1 VPVARSRIE
10 PERPFVDTSV
20 APLVCPPRGSAIDAS
35 PFVSDDG
42 RAFLIWKH
50 DERGRTGIVAQQLT
64 SDGLGLVG
72 PRRLLLQADQPWEGG
87 NIEGPS
93 MVAHDGR
100 DYLCYSGND
109 FESANYAIGYAIC
122 QTPFGPCEKAP
133 GPWLGSSAQA
143 EGPGGQ
149 EVLSDGD
156 GHLWL
161 ALHAW
166 IRGHIGY
173 PGGARNLFVLT
184 LTFVNSAP
192 VAG

>member
-1 VPVARSRIE
+1 M
-10 PERPFVDTSV
+10 
-20 APLVCPPRGSAIDAS
+20 
-35 PFVSDDG
+35 
-42 RAFLIWKH
+42 
-50 DERGRTGIVAQQLT
+50 TGIVAQQLT
-64 SDGLGLVG
+64 PDGLGLVG

-93 MVAHDGR
+93 MVAHEGR
-100 DYLCYSGND
+100 DYLFYSGNN

-122 QTPFGPCEKAP
+122 QTPFGPCAKAP

-149 EVLSDGD
+149 EVFSDGD

-166 IRGHIGY
+166 LRGHIGY
-173 PGGARNLFVLT
+173 PGGARNLFVLP
-184 LTFVNSAP
+184 LTFTNGAP